1 MASSGGV
8 DVDVMEHGPHAGR
21 AAGVARGE
29 PALPFADQ
37 QSAQPLLCAPTVDE
51 APTGEARG
59 GACQAHEAAVDAD
72 LDVRRVRTAALLLCA
87 LMGITSRSNAVTR
100 AMFVPRLGARRGPNF
115 ACTKVPD
122 DAELDVNLPAVPE
135 ALWQHMV
142 ELRRGFHQVPELAFK
157 EEKTAALV
165 IAELERLGIPW
176 EYQGVGSAV
185 IGRIAAAGPRIALR
199 AEMDALPGYENTD
212 LPFAS
217 TLEGKMH
224 ACGHDAHMAMVLGAA
239 RLLADAPPP
248 ADVVLV
254 FQPAEERGGGARTVI
269 ASGALEGVAA
279 IFAGHVTQ
287 HYGVGEIMVAD
298 GVITAQSDGFV
309 IDVQG
314 RGGHGARPHEAT
326 DAVIIAGFLV
336 IALQTLV
343 SREVDPLHPSVVTVG
358 MVKAGTA
365 ANVIAADAHR
375 EGSIRTT
382 LPAVRSHLHAGI
394 RRMAKALG
402 DLHNARLAVEIREG
416 YPPVVNSVRE
426 ARLARRAAQ
435 QVVGEAGLVQLDHP
449 SMGGEDFSYYLEKI
463 PGCYVRFGA
472 RPANREFVPLHSPAF
487 DIDESVL
494 RVGAAFFDRVVREA
508 AAEYR

>member
-1 MASSGGV
+1 
-8 DVDVMEHGPHAGR
+8 
-21 AAGVARGE
+21 
-29 PALPFADQ
+29 
-37 QSAQPLLCAPTVDE
+37 
-51 APTGEARG
+51 
-59 GACQAHEAAVDAD
+59 
-72 LDVRRVRTAALLLCA
+72 
-87 LMGITSRSNAVTR
+87 VT
-100 AMFVPRLGARRGPNF
+100 
-115 ACTKVPD
+115 
-122 DAELDVNLPAVPE
+122 LPAVSDT
-135 ALWQHMV
+135 LWQRML
-142 ELRRGFHQVPELAFK
+142 ELRRAFHRVPELAFK
-157 EEKTAALV
+157 EERTAALV
-165 IAELERLGIPW
+165 IAELDRLGIPW
-176 EYQGVGSAV
+176 EYDGVGNAV
-185 IGRIAAAGPRIALR
+185 VGRISGGGPRIALR

-239 RLLADAPPP
+239 QLLVDAPPP

-287 HYGVGEIMVAD
+287 HYDVGEIMVAE

-326 DAVIIAGFLV
+326 DAIIIAGFLI

-358 MVKAGTA
+358 RVEAGTA
-365 ANVIAADAHR
+365 ANVIADKAR
-375 EGSIRTT
+375 LEGSIRTT
-382 LPAVRSHLHAGI
+382 LPGVRAHLHAGI

-402 DLHNARLAVEIREG
+402 DLHNASLAVEISEG
-416 YPPVVNSVRE
+416 YPPVVNGARE
-426 ARLARRAAQ
+426 AKVARRAAQ
-435 QVVGEAGLVQLDHP
+435 QVVGETGLVRLDHP
-449 SMGGEDFSYYLEKI
+449 SMGGEDFSYYLQTI

-472 RPANREFVPLHSPAF
+472 RPANRVFVPLHSPAF
-487 DIDESVL
+487 DIDEAVL
-494 RVGAAFFDRVVREA
+494 PVGAAYFDRVVREA